1 MWQQALNTIVTA
13 AVTALVGVGV
23 VAIKVLGNAAEKYI
37 SEKAAAVKAKASAD
51 KWNHWMNLARQTFAA
66 VDEEFRI
73 TPTLE
78 STISAKQKL
87 FDEALKKVIPEITD
101 AQIEQLRQAVA
112 GEVNKGRAAI
122 CGQVTD
128 DQGNLG
134 GVMVTATADSA
145 PQEVAASTVTT
156 AAPAV
161 LQTASPK

>member
-1 MWQQALNTIVTA
+1 MWQEALNTIGTA
-13 AVTALVGVGV
+13 ALTALVGVGV
-23 VAIKVLGNAAEKYI
+23 IAIKALGDAAVKYI
-37 SEKAAAVKAKASAD
+37 TEKAAAVKAKAGAD
-51 KWNHWMNLARQTFAA
+51 KWNHWMDLARQTFAA

-87 FDEALKKVIPEITD
+87 FDEALKQAIPEITD

-128 DQGNLG
+128 EQGN
-134 GVMVTATADSA
+134 VSSVAVTAAADT
-145 PQEVAASTVTT
+145 VAT

-161 LQTASPK
+161 QTA

>member
-1 MWQQALNTIVTA
+1 MWQEALNTIGTA
-13 AVTALVGVGV
+13 ALTALVGVAV
-23 VAIKVLGNAAEKYI
+23 VAIKVLGNAAGKYI
-37 SEKAAAVKAKASAD
+37 TEKAAAVKTKAGAD
-51 KWNHWMNLARQTFAA
+51 KWNHWMDLARQTFAA

-87 FDEALKKVIPEITD
+87 FDEALKKAIPEITD

-128 DQGNLG
+128 EQGNVG
-134 GVMVTATADSA
+134 SVAVTAQVDSTAE
-145 PQEVAASTVTT
+145 EVAT
-156 AAPAV
+156 AALAM
-161 LQTASPK
+161 QTA

>member
-1 MWQQALNTIVTA
+1 MWQEALNTIGTA
-13 AVTALVGVGV
+13 ALTALVGVGV
-23 VAIKVLGNAAEKYI
+23 VAIKVLGDAAVKYI
-37 SEKAAAVKAKASAD
+37 SEKAAAVKAKAGAD
-51 KWNHWMNLARQTFAA
+51 KWNHWMDLAHQTFAA

-87 FDEALKKVIPEITD
+87 FDEALKQAIPEITD

-128 DQGNLG
+128 EQGNLG
-134 GVMVTATADSA
+134 SVAVPAAADST
-145 PQEVAASTVTT
+145 PGEVAVNTV
-156 AAPAV
+156 AAAVPAV
-161 LQTASPK
+161 QTA

>member
-1 MWQQALNTIVTA
+1 MWQEALNTIGTA
-13 AVTALVGVGV
+13 AMTALVGVGV
-23 VAIKVLGNAAEKYI
+23 IAIKALGNAVEKYI
-37 SEKAAAVKAKASAD
+37 SEKAAAVKAKAGAD
-51 KWNHWMNLARQTFAA
+51 KWNHWMNLARAAWNA

-87 FDEALKKVIPEITD
+87 FDEALKQAIPEITD

-128 DQGNLG
+128 EQGNLG
-134 GVMVTATADSA
+134 SVVMT
-145 PQEVAASTVTT
+145 
-156 AAPAV
+156 APAGSTAPTPAPLV
-161 LQTASPK
+161 QTA

>member
-1 MWQQALNTIVTA
+1 MWQEALNTIGTA
-13 AVTALVGVGV
+13 ALTALVGVGV
-23 VAIKVLGNAAEKYI
+23 VAIKVLGDAAVKYI
-37 SEKAAAVKAKASAD
+37 SEKTTAVKAKAGAD

-87 FDEALKKVIPEITD
+87 FDEALKQVIPEITD

-112 GEVNKGRAAI
+112 GEVNKDRAAI

-128 DQGNLG
+128 EQGNLG
-134 GVMVTATADSA
+134 SA
-145 PQEVAASTVTT
+145 AVDDAAASTVST
-156 AAPAV
+156 ASAE
-161 LQTASPK
+161 QTA

>member
-1 MWQQALNTIVTA
+1 MWQEALNTIGTA
-13 AVTALVGVGV
+13 ALTALVSVGV
-23 VAIKVLGNAAEKYI
+23 VAIKALGDAAVKYI
-37 SEKAAAVKAKASAD
+37 SEKAAAVKAKAGAD
-51 KWNHWMNLARQTFAA
+51 KWNHWMNLARAAWNA

-87 FDEALKKVIPEITD
+87 FDEALKQEIPEITD

-128 DQGNLG
+128 EQGNVG
-134 GVMVTATADSA
+134 S
-145 PQEVAASTVTT
+145 VAATEANVAVAPEMQTT
-156 AAPAV
+156 
-161 LQTASPK
+161 

>member
-1 MWQQALNTIVTA
+1 MWQEALNTIGTA
-13 AVTALVGVGV
+13 ALTALVGVGV
-23 VAIKVLGNAAEKYI
+23 VVIKVLGDAAVKYI
-37 SEKAAAVKAKASAD
+37 SEKAAAVKAKAGAD
-51 KWNHWMNLARQTFAA
+51 KWNHWMDLSRAAWNA

-87 FDEALKKVIPEITD
+87 FDEALKRAIPEITD

-128 DQGNLG
+128 EQGNLG
-134 GVMVTATADSA
+134 SVAVASAAEAVTLPADTATANA
-145 PQEVAASTVTT
+145 
-156 AAPAV
+156 
-161 LQTASPK
+161 

>member
-1 MWQQALNTIVTA
+1 MWQEALNTIVTA
-13 AVTALVGVGV
+13 ALTALVGVGV

-37 SEKAAAVKAKASAD
+37 SEKAAAVKAKAGAD

-87 FDEALKKVIPEITD
+87 FDEALKQAIPEITD

-128 DQGNLG
+128 EQGNVG
-134 GVMVTATADSA
+134 SVAGNAPVDSV
-145 PQEVAASTVTT
+145 PTEVAASTV
-156 AAPAV
+156 AAATPAV
-161 LQTASPK
+161 QTA

>member
-1 MWQQALNTIVTA
+1 MWQEALNTIVTA
-13 AVTALVGVGV
+13 ALTALVGVGV

-37 SEKAAAVKAKASAD
+37 SEKAAAVKTKAGAD

-87 FDEALKKVIPEITD
+87 FDEALKRAIPEITD
-101 AQIEQLRQAVA
+101 AQVEQLRQAVA

-122 CGQVTD
+122 CGQVAD
-128 DQGNLG
+128 EQGNIG
-134 GVMVTATADSA
+134 SVAVADATPA
-145 PQEVAASTVTT
+145 EVAAGTVT
-156 AAPAV
+156 AATPAA
-161 LQTASPK
+161 QTA

>member
-1 MWQQALNTIVTA
+1 MWQEALNTIGTA
-13 AVTALVGVGV
+13 ALTALVGVGV
-23 VAIKVLGNAAEKYI
+23 VAIKALGDAAVKYI
-37 SEKAAAVKAKASAD
+37 TEKAAAVKAKAGAD
-51 KWNHWMNLARQTFAA
+51 KWNHWMDLARQTFAA

-87 FDEALKKVIPEITD
+87 FDETLKQAIPEITD

-128 DQGNLG
+128 EQGNLG
-134 GVMVTATADSA
+134 SVAVTAQVDSTAE
-145 PQEVAASTVTT
+145 EVAT
-156 AAPAV
+156 AAPST
-161 LQTASPK
+161 QTA

>member
-1 MWQQALNTIVTA
+1 MWQEALNTIITA
-13 AVTALVGVGV
+13 AVTAFVGVGV
-23 VAIKVLGNAAEKYI
+23 VAIKALGNAAGKYI
-37 SEKAAAVKAKASAD
+37 SEKAAAVKAKAGAD
-51 KWNHWMNLARQTFAA
+51 KWAHWMNLARAAWNA

-87 FDEALKKVIPEITD
+87 FDEALKQAIPEITD

-128 DQGNLG
+128 EQGNLG
-134 GVMVTATADSA
+134 SVAVDAADDNTQAEAADTTVATA
-145 PQEVAASTVTT
+145 V
-156 AAPAV
+156 PAI
-161 LQTASPK
+161 QTA

>member
-1 MWQQALNTIVTA
+1 MWQEALNTIGTA
-13 AVTALVGVGV
+13 ALTALVGVGV
-23 VAIKVLGNAAEKYI
+23 VVIKVLGDAAVKYI
-37 SEKAAAVKAKASAD
+37 SEKAAAVKAKAGAD
-51 KWNHWMNLARQTFAA
+51 KWNHWMELARAAWNA

-87 FDEALKKVIPEITD
+87 FDEALKQAIPEITD

-128 DQGNLG
+128 EQGNVG
-134 GVMVTATADSA
+134 IVVTAAD
-145 PQEVAASTVTT
+145 VAASATS
-156 AAPAV
+156 AAVPAT
-161 LQTASPK
+161 QTA

>member
-1 MWQQALNTIVTA
+1 MWQEALNTIGTA
-13 AVTALVGVGV
+13 ALTALVGVGV
-23 VAIKVLGNAAEKYI
+23 VAIKALGDAAVKYI
-37 SEKAAAVKAKASAD
+37 SEKATAVKAKAGAD
-51 KWNHWMNLARQTFAA
+51 KWNHWMDLARQTFAA

-87 FDEALKKVIPEITD
+87 FDEALKQAIPEITD

-128 DQGNLG
+128 EQGNVG
-134 GVMVTATADSA
+134 CVAVTAANS
-145 PQEVAASTVTT
+145 T
-156 AAPAV
+156 AA
-161 LQTASPK
+161 QTA

>member
-1 MWQQALNTIVTA
+1 MWQEALNTIGTA
-13 AVTALVGVGV
+13 ALTALVGVGV
-23 VAIKVLGNAAEKYI
+23 VVIKALGDAAVKYI
-37 SEKAAAVKAKASAD
+37 TEKAAAVKAKAGAD
-51 KWNHWMNLARQTFAA
+51 KWNHWMNLARAAWNA

-87 FDEALKKVIPEITD
+87 FDEALKQEIPEITD

-128 DQGNLG
+128 EQGNVG
-134 GVMVTATADSA
+134 SIAVDVAADATPA
-145 PQEVAASTVTT
+145 EVAVNTVTV
-156 AAPAV
+156 APVAT
-161 LQTASPK
+161 QTA

>member
-1 MWQQALNTIVTA
+1 MWQEALNTIGTA
-13 AVTALVGVGV
+13 ALTALVGVGV
-23 VAIKVLGNAAEKYI
+23 VVIKVLGDAAVKYI
-37 SEKAAAVKAKASAD
+37 SEKAAAVKTKAGAD
-51 KWNHWMNLARQTFAA
+51 KWNHWMNLARAAWNA

-87 FDEALKKVIPEITD
+87 FDEALKQAIPEITD
-101 AQIEQLRQAVA
+101 AQIEQLRQTVA

-128 DQGNLG
+128 EQGNLG
-134 GVMVTATADSA
+134 SVARNAPADSA
-145 PQEVAASTVTT
+145 PAEVASNAVTA

-161 LQTASPK
+161 QTA

>member
-1 MWQQALNTIVTA
+1 MWQEALNTIGTA
-13 AVTALVGVGV
+13 ALTALVGVGV
-23 VAIKVLGNAAEKYI
+23 VVIKVLGDAAVKYI
-37 SEKAAAVKAKASAD
+37 SEKAAAVKAKAGAD
-51 KWNHWMNLARQTFAA
+51 KWNHWMNLARAAWNA

-87 FDEALKKVIPEITD
+87 FDEALKQAIPEITD

-128 DQGNLG
+128 EQGNLG
-134 GVMVTATADSA
+134 SVAVVAAADS
-145 PQEVAASTVTT
+145 T
-156 AAPAV
+156 AATPAPLV
-161 LQTASPK
+161 QTA

>member
-1 MWQQALNTIVTA
+1 MWQEALNTIGTA
-13 AVTALVGVGV
+13 ALTALVGVGV
-23 VAIKVLGNAAEKYI
+23 VAIKALGDATVKYI
-37 SEKAAAVKAKASAD
+37 SEKAAAVKTKAGAD

-87 FDEALKKVIPEITD
+87 FDEALKQAIPEITD

-128 DQGNLG
+128 EQGNIG
-134 GVMVTATADSA
+134 GVTVTAAG
-145 PQEVAASTVTT
+145 VAASAVTV
-156 AAPAV
+156 AAPAT
-161 LQTASPK
+161 QTA

>member
-1 MWQQALNTIVTA
+1 MWQEALNTIGTA
-13 AVTALVGVGV
+13 ALTALVGVGV
-23 VAIKVLGNAAEKYI
+23 VVIKALGDAAVKYI
-37 SEKAAAVKAKASAD
+37 TEKAAAVKAKAGAD
-51 KWNHWMNLARQTFAA
+51 KWNHWMNLARAAWNA

-87 FDEALKKVIPEITD
+87 FDEALKQEIPEITD

-128 DQGNLG
+128 EQGNVG
-134 GVMVTATADSA
+134 S
-145 PQEVAASTVTT
+145 VAATEANVAVAPEMQTT
-156 AAPAV
+156 
-161 LQTASPK
+161 